1 MYTNTGLRFLRVLA
15 RRDERVPSYLD
26 RTDTDGR
33 GAQHVRDAKPH
44 TRDEA
49 AGHARIVQR

>member
-26 RTDTDGR
+26 RTGTEGR
-33 GAQHVRDAKPH
+33 GAQHLRDAKPH

-49 AGHARIVQR
+49 AGHARIAQR